1 MLDVKIE
8 GGTVVDGSGKQ
19 GRVADVGIRDG
30 RIDAIGHIG
39 EPARVTLDARGQVVC
54 PGFVDLHTHY
64 DAQVF
69 WDPALTPS
77 SLHGVTTVFG
87 GNCGFSLAPLEPS
100 EGEYLMRMLA
110 RVEGMP
116 LESLRAGV
124 PWDWRTFDEYLGR
137 LEGRV
142 ALNVGFL
149 VGHSALRRS
158 AMGERANRE
167 AASDADL
174 ARMVELLRS
183 SLAAGGMGF
192 SSSSS
197 PTHSDGDGGPVPS
210 RHAAREEILAL
221 CREVRFHP
229 GTTLEFIPTAGPFE
243 RAHKELM
250 VEMSLAAERTLN
262 WNSLVVTA
270 MAPDLFEQQLETSD
284 RAAKRGARV
293 VALTLPDVMRMRIN
307 FTSGFVFD
315 SLPGWGSVL
324 ALDHASKLQALA
336 QVDVRE
342 RLRAGYASPDA
353 GVFSF
358 LLAPDLLRV
367 VETFTPAGK
376 AVEGR
381 TIGEVAREHGKDPFD
396 ALFDLAIAEDLR
408 TQFTP
413 MVPGD
418 DDESW
423 KLRAQVWRDPRV
435 LIGASDAGAH
445 LDMIDTFQLS
455 TQLLGPCVRERRL
468 IELEDAIH
476 RITDVPARLYGVRER
491 GRLVPGWHADVVVFD
506 PDRIG
511 PGPLHTRADLPGGA
525 SRLFAEA
532 RGIAHVLVNGVE
544 IVRGGEVTGARPG
557 TVLRSGRD
565 TETVAIPASI
575 RQA

>member
-8 GGTVVDGSGKQ
+8 AGTVVDGTGAP
-19 GRVADVGIRDG
+19 GFRADVGIRDG
-30 RIDAIGHIG
+30 RIAAIGQVS
-39 EPARVTLDARGQVVC
+39 EPTRTTLDARGRVVC

-64 DAQVF
+64 DAQAF

-87 GNCGFSLAPLEPS
+87 GNCGFSLAPLVPS
-100 EGEYLMRMLA
+100 EGDYLMRMLA

-116 LESLRAGV
+116 LASLASGV
-124 PWDWRTFDEYLGR
+124 PWDWTSFDEYLAR
-137 LEGRV
+137 LDGGL
-142 ALNVGFL
+142 ALNAGFL
-149 VGHSALRRS
+149 VGHSALRRV

-167 AASDADL
+167 TASEADV
-174 ARMVELLRS
+174 ARMVELLRA

-210 RHAAREEILAL
+210 RHASRDEILAL
-221 CREVRFHP
+221 CAEVRHHP

-243 RAHKELM
+243 EAHKELM
-250 VEMSLAAERTLN
+250 VEMSLAARRTLN
-262 WNSLVVTA
+262 WNMLVVTA

-293 VALTLPDVMRMRIN
+293 VALTLPNVLRMRIN

-315 SLPGWGSVL
+315 SLPGWGAVL
-324 ALDHASKLQALA
+324 AGTHDEKKRALA
-336 QVDVRE
+336 DPAVRE
-342 RLRAGYASPDA
+342 RLRGGYASPEA
-353 GVFSF
+353 GVFAF
-358 LLAPDLLRV
+358 LLTPDLLRI
-367 VETFTPAGK
+367 VETFTAAGK

-381 TIGEVAREHGKDPFD
+381 TVGEVAAERGRDPFD
-396 ALFDLAIAEDLR
+396 VLFDLAVEEDLR

-423 KLRAQVWRDPRV
+423 RIRGEMWRDPRV

-445 LDMIDTFQLS
+445 LDMIDTFNLP

-468 IELEDAIH
+468 IGLEDAIH
-476 RITDVPARLYGVRER
+476 GITDRPARLYGVRER
-491 GRLVPGWHADVVVFD
+491 GRLAVGWHADVVVFD
-506 PDRIG
+506 PDRIA

-525 SRLFAEA
+525 SRLFGEA
-532 RGIAHVLVNGVE
+532 IGIDHVLVNGAE
-544 IVRGGEVTGARPG
+544 IVRGGELTGARPG
-557 TVLRSGRD
+557 TILRSGRD
-565 TETVAIPASI
+565 TETVPIPADGG
-575 RQA
+575 

>member
-8 GGTVVDGSGKQ
+8 GGTVVDGTGAP
-19 GRVADVGIRDG
+19 RYRADVGIRDG
-30 RIDAIGHIG
+30 RIAAIGQVS
-39 EPARVTLDARGQVVC
+39 EPTRTTLDARGRVVC

-64 DAQVF
+64 DAQAF

-87 GNCGFSLAPLEPS
+87 GNCGFSLAPLVPS
-100 EGEYLMRMLA
+100 EGDYLMRMLA

-116 LESLRAGV
+116 LASLASGV
-124 PWDWRTFDEYLGR
+124 PWDWTSFDEYLAR
-137 LEGRV
+137 LDGGL
-142 ALNVGFL
+142 ALNAGFL
-149 VGHSALRRS
+149 VGHSALRRV

-167 AASDADL
+167 TASEADV
-174 ARMVELLRS
+174 ARMVELLRA

-210 RHAAREEILAL
+210 RHASRDEILAL
-221 CREVRFHP
+221 CAEVRHHP

-243 RAHKELM
+243 EAHKELM
-250 VEMSLAAERTLN
+250 VEMSLAARRTLN
-262 WNSLVVTA
+262 WNMLVVTA

-293 VALTLPDVMRMRIN
+293 VALTLPNVLRMRIN

-315 SLPGWGSVL
+315 SLPGWGAVL
-324 ALDHASKLQALA
+324 AGTHDEKKRALA
-336 QVDVRE
+336 DPAVRE
-342 RLRAGYASPDA
+342 RLRGGYASPEA
-353 GVFSF
+353 GVFAF
-358 LLAPDLLRV
+358 LLTPDLLRI
-367 VETFTPAGK
+367 VETFTAAGK

-381 TIGEVAREHGKDPFD
+381 TVGEVAAERGRDPFD
-396 ALFDLAIAEDLR
+396 VLFDLAVEEDLR

-423 KLRAQVWRDPRV
+423 RIRGEMWRDPRV

-445 LDMIDTFQLS
+445 LDMIDTFNLP

-468 IELEDAIH
+468 IGLEDAIH
-476 RITDVPARLYGVRER
+476 GITDRPARLYGVRER
-491 GRLVPGWHADVVVFD
+491 GRLAVGWHADVVVFD
-506 PDRIG
+506 PDRIA

-525 SRLFAEA
+525 SRLFGEA
-532 RGIAHVLVNGVE
+532 IGIDHVLVNGAE
-544 IVRGGEVTGARPG
+544 IVRGGELTGARPG
-557 TVLRSGRD
+557 TILRSGRD
-565 TETVAIPASI
+565 TETVPIPADGG
-575 RQA
+575 

>member
-8 GGTVVDGSGKQ
+8 AGTVVDGTGAP
-19 GRVADVGIRDG
+19 GFRADVGIRDG
-30 RIDAIGHIG
+30 RIAAIGQVS
-39 EPARVTLDARGQVVC
+39 EPTRTTLDARGRVVC

-64 DAQVF
+64 DAQAF

-87 GNCGFSLAPLEPS
+87 GNCGFSLAPLVPS
-100 EGEYLMRMLA
+100 EGDYLMRMLA

-116 LESLRAGV
+116 LASLASGV
-124 PWDWRTFDEYLGR
+124 PWDWTSFDEYLAR
-137 LEGRV
+137 LDGGL
-142 ALNVGFL
+142 ALNAGFL
-149 VGHSALRRS
+149 VGHSALRRV

-167 AASDADL
+167 TASEADV
-174 ARMVELLRS
+174 ARMVELLRA

-210 RHAAREEILAL
+210 RHASRDEILAL
-221 CREVRFHP
+221 CAEVRHHP

-243 RAHKELM
+243 EAHKELM
-250 VEMSLAAERTLN
+250 VEMSLAARRTLN
-262 WNSLVVTA
+262 WNMLVVTA

-293 VALTLPDVMRMRIN
+293 VALTLPNVLRMRIN

-315 SLPGWGSVL
+315 SLPGWGAVL
-324 ALDHASKLQALA
+324 AGTHDEKKRALA
-336 QVDVRE
+336 DPAVRE
-342 RLRAGYASPDA
+342 RLRGGYASPEA
-353 GVFSF
+353 GVFAF
-358 LLAPDLLRV
+358 LLTPDLLRI
-367 VETFTPAGK
+367 VETFTAAGK

-381 TIGEVAREHGKDPFD
+381 TVGEVAAERGRDPFD
-396 ALFDLAIAEDLR
+396 VLFDLAVEEDLR
-408 TQFTP
+408 TQFAP

-423 KLRAQVWRDPRV
+423 RIRGEMWRDPRV

-445 LDMIDTFQLS
+445 LDMIDTFNLP

-468 IELEDAIH
+468 IGLEDAIH
-476 RITDVPARLYGVRER
+476 GITDRPARLYGVRER
-491 GRLVPGWHADVVVFD
+491 GRLAVGWHADVVVFD
-506 PDRIG
+506 PDRIA

-525 SRLFAEA
+525 SRLFGEA
-532 RGIAHVLVNGVE
+532 IGIDHVLVNGAE
-544 IVRGGEVTGARPG
+544 IVRGGELTGARPG
-557 TVLRSGRD
+557 TILRSGRD
-565 TETVAIPASI
+565 TETVPIPADGG
-575 RQA
+575 